1 MASLSESGNMAQ
13 DGPQFYG
20 LMAEFEEADDLL
32 EASQKVREAGYQD
45 FDAYT
50 PFPIEGLGD
59 AVGHKRSPIPIL
71 VFAGGLLGALTAFGM
86 MYSSAV
92 IFYPVNAGGR
102 PLNSWPAF
110 IPITFELTILFAALT
125 AVVSMFFL
133 NKLPM
138 PYHPVF
144 NVPSFQR
151 ASQDRFFICIEAVDP
166 KFDLDKT
173 RAFLEGL
180 GPEKVSEVAP

>member
-1 MASLSESGNMAQ
+1 MASQSESGKMMQ

-20 LMAEFEEADDLL
+20 LMAEFEDPDDLL
-32 EASQKVREAGYQD
+32 AASAKVRDAGYEA

-50 PFPIEGLGD
+50 PFPIDGLGE
-59 AVGHKRSPIPIL
+59 AVGHKRSPIPLL
-71 VFAGGLLGALTAFGM
+71 VFGGGLMGALTGFGM
-86 MYSSAV
+86 MWSSAV

-125 AVVSMFFL
+125 AMVSMFFL

-151 ASQDRFFICIEAVDP
+151 ASQDRFFLCIEAEDP
-166 KFDLDKT
+166 KFDPDKT

>member
-1 MASLSESGNMAQ
+1 MVHE
-13 DGPQFYG
+13 GPQLYG
-20 LMAEFEEADDLL
+20 LMAEFAEADGLL
-32 EASQKVREAGYQD
+32 AASEKVRDAGYHD

-50 PFPIEGLGD
+50 PFPIDGLGE

-71 VFAGGLLGALTAFGM
+71 VFAGGLTGALTAFGM
-86 MYSSAV
+86 MYSSSV
-92 IFYPVNAGGR
+92 IFYPINSGGR

-144 NVPSFQR
+144 NVPAFQR
-151 ASQDRFFICIEAVDP
+151 ASQDRFFLCIEADDP
-166 KFDLDKT
+166 KFDLAKT

>member
-1 MASLSESGNMAQ
+1 MSESGEMAHENQ
-13 DGPQFYG
+13 QPYG
-20 LMAEFEEADDLL
+20 LMAEFEDPDQLL
-32 EASQKVREAGYQD
+32 DASEKVRVAGYQA

-50 PFPIEGLGD
+50 PFPIEGLGE
-59 AVGHKRSPIPIL
+59 AVGHKRSPIPLL
-71 VFAGGLLGALTAFGM
+71 VFAAGLMGALTAFGM

-92 IFYPVNAGGR
+92 YFYPINSGGR

-110 IPITFELTILFAALT
+110 IPITFELTILFAALM

-133 NKLPM
+133 NRLPM

-144 NVPSFQR
+144 NVPAFQR
-151 ASQDRFFICIEAVDP
+151 ASQDRFFLCIEATDP
-166 KFDLDKT
+166 KFDLKKT